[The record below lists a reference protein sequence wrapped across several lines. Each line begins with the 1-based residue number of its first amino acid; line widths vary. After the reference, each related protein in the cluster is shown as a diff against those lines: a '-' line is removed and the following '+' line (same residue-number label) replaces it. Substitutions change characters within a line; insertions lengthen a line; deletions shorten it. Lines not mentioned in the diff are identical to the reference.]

1 MAEGVMAKGQCL
13 KVLQTRRGYAM
24 WSKHNNVPGR
34 TDTMAER
41 LKTARLIIERQR
53 VRHADLVYESQRHSA
68 LYTYIPQEP
77 MTLEALRDRYR
88 FLEAGV
94 SPDGDEHW
102 LNWIAFCEQSRR
114 PVATF
119 QATIPI
125 SGQGT
130 IAYSVFPPFWKQGY
144 ATELSQSMLTH
155 IFEHYE
161 PTALSAEIDTRNAAS
176 IRLVEK
182 LGFTRTA
189 FTADADFFKGTSSDE
204 YRYTLTR
211 QEWLKRA

>member
-1 MAEGVMAKGQCL
+1 MTKGQCL
-13 KVLQTRRGYAM
+13 DVLELKSRYDR
-24 WSKHNNVPGR
+24 WLNHKNVPGQ
-34 TDTMAER
+34 TETMAAPLE
-41 LKTARLIIERQR
+41 TARLIIERQQA
-53 VRHADLVYESQRHSA
+53 RHADFVFEAQLDSA

-77 MTLEALRDRYR
+77 MTLDALRDRYR

-102 LNWIAFCEQSRR
+102 LNWIASCKQSGR

-119 QATIPI
+119 QVTIPA
-125 SGQGT
+125 SGHGA

-144 ATELSQSMLTH
+144 ATELSKSMLTH

-161 PTALSAEIDTRNAAS
+161 PNALSAEIDTRNAAS

-204 YRYTLTR
+204 YRYTLTQ
-211 QEWLKRA
+211 QEWLERA

>member
-1 MAEGVMAKGQCL
+1 MSAL
-13 KVLQTRRGYAM
+13 
-24 WSKHNNVPGR
+24 
-34 TDTMAER
+34 
-41 LKTARLIIERQR
+41 LKTARLVIERQQA
-53 VRHADLVYESQRHSA
+53 RHADLVYEDQLHSA

-94 SPDGDEHW
+94 SPDGDEYW
-102 LNWIAFCEQSRR
+102 LNWIGFCERSGR

-119 QATIPI
+119 QATIPA
-125 SGQGT
+125 SGYGA

-161 PTALSAEIDTRNAAS
+161 PTALSAEIDTRNSAS

-182 LGFTRTA
+182 LGFTRTG
-189 FTADADFFKGTSSDE
+189 FTADADFFKGKSSDE

-211 QEWLKRA
+211 QEWLQRA